1 MDSEQQTKTNPSEPG
16 DPTRMSFY
24 QHFDELRVRL
34 MRALYVFVA
43 GFAGGYFL
51 STPVMEWLR
60 QPLFAALPVDQQKLY
75 FTNLFENFLTH
86 LKIAGYLSIFTL
98 SPYFFWEFWG
108 FVAPGLKPR
117 ERKMVLPFVSAAS
130 FFFIAGALFAYYVLF
145 PVGFKYFIQYGG
157 PTDQAMLTID
167 SYYST
172 CLKLMLLF
180 GLGFELPVFVVLI
193 GAIGLVDAV
202 ALRTHRKVA
211 VIGITLASAL
221 FAPPDAVS
229 MLIMMAPLLIMYE
242 GSIWVVARIDARRRK
257 ESAQK
262 QSDVEKNALIGKS
275 DY

>member
-1 MDSEQQTKTNPSEPG
+1 
-16 DPTRMSFY
+16 MSFF
-24 QHFDELRVRL
+24 QHFEELRVRL
-34 MRALYVFVA
+34 VRALYVFVL

-60 QPLFAALPVDQQKLY
+60 QPLFNALPPDQQKLY

-86 LKIAGYLSIFTL
+86 IKIAGYLSIFCL
-98 SPYFFWEFWG
+98 SPYFFWEIWS

-117 ERKMVLPFVSAAS
+117 EKKMVIPFIVSAT

-145 PVGFKYFIQYGG
+145 PVGFKYFVTYGG
-157 PTDQAMLTID
+157 PTDQALLTID

-180 GLGFELPVFVVLI
+180 GLGFELPVLIVLL
-193 GAIGLVDAV
+193 G
-202 ALRTHRKVA
+202 
-211 VIGITLASAL
+211 VIGIVTAPTLRAHRRTAIIGIALASAL

-229 MLIMMAPLLIMYE
+229 MLIMMAPLILMYE
-242 GSIWVVARIDARRRK
+242 GSIWVVAWTNSKCHA
-257 ESAQK
+257 
-262 QSDVEKNALIGKS
+262 DVSSETKKKNALTGKS